1 MPIPNYNQIP
11 KRGNRGLNVE
21 DEKVNYRRA
30 NANDVETLVNY
41 RIQFLNELESRKSHQ
56 LRKDK
61 TEALRKNL
69 NEYFSSVISSDDFIS
84 LLAEYEGRIV
94 ATGSMVVWR
103 RPPRYGGLESG
114 RAGYILNLYT
124 IPEARRS
131 GICTKLLS
139 KMIEEAKALGLK
151 YLHLHAEPDGIRIYM
166 RAGFVEPDSPEM
178 ILKLE

>member
-1 MPIPNYNQIP
+1 M
-11 KRGNRGLNVE
+11 NVE

-103 RPPRYGGLESG
+103 RPQDMED
-114 RAGYILNLYT
+114 LNLGEQGTSSTCIQYQ
-124 IPEARRS
+124 R
-131 GICTKLLS
+131 L
-139 KMIEEAKALGLK
+139 EEAAS
-151 YLHLHAEPDGIRIYM
+151 ARNC
-166 RAGFVEPDSPEM
+166 
-178 ILKLE
+178 